1 MKTTADK
8 LTYKCH
14 GSSFHDCKITAARAE
29 RTLRPMNAK
38 STFRPVKLCDN
49 VNAWMNPPK
58 MARREIT
65 NGHGFCWRRFCSAS
79 YWRFYGWA
87 MLRTVKRKNAILALR
102 CRSRNVRTVDV

>member
-1 MKTTADK
+1 MPRVEVSRLQNNRGQGGNVRKGQP
-8 LTYKCH
+8 C
-14 GSSFHDCKITAARAE
+14 G
-29 RTLRPMNAK
+29 K

-79 YWRFYGWA
+79 CWRFYGWA
-87 MLRTVKRKNAILALR
+87 MLRTAKRKNAILALR
-102 CRSRNVRTVDV
+102 CRGKNVRAGLKILKYS